1 MFGLFLL
8 FLDTYE
14 AAALRE
20 VALFISN
27 SAGETDISM
36 DKDIDDDNNSSKYLT
51 SNYYKL
57 YKIFRKL
64 ISHIKSGKNYIAE

>member
-1 MFGLFLL
+1 MFGL

-20 VALFISN
+20 VALFLSN

-51 SNYYKL
+51 
-57 YKIFRKL
+57 I
-64 ISHIKSGKNYIAE
+64 INYIKYSEN